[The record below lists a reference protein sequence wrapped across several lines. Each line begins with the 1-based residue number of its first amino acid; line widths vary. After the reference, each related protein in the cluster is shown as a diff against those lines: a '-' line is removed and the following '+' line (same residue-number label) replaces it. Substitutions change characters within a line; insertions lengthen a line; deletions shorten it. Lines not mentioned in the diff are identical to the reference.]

1 MKEKKK
7 SKSIGLRK
15 KNIGVVRGH
24 QYCQGDGFLVPKNM
38 GWLWNVGICG
48 LSQLRRGWK
57 PGAVRKSVAK
67 IMKEHLTPPAEPAP
81 ELANIEQK
89 DPPTLSVKKKQGEYL
104 IVMNPLGMD
113 KELMGLPIVFKIEKS
128 EEGIKRSKARK
139 ILKERGVEK
148 TCDCPCIDTCDCLSA
163 CEKDRIKF
171 ELKCVSKKLCM
182 KSQMTINDVKESSDS
197 EMDMEFTPPSA
208 MKSKNPC
215 RKIPVKFSY
224 AETQY
229 EVQESIPV
237 HETEVA
243 DYKTQKSQKTEVKF
257 EGKTKKTLKTKEK
270 SKELKQ
276 KTEKAKA
283 IKEKK
288 VGSKKEK
295 LRSATVEKEEK

>member
-1 MKEKKK
+1 
-7 SKSIGLRK
+7 
-15 KNIGVVRGH
+15 
-24 QYCQGDGFLVPKNM
+24 M

-48 LSQLRRGWK
+48 LSQFRKGWK

-67 IMKEHLTPPAEPAP
+67 IMGKHLSPPAEPAP
-81 ELANIEQK
+81 EPLKPEPEG
-89 DPPTLSVKKKQGEYL
+89 PPTLSVKKKQGQYL
-104 IVMNPLGMD
+104 IVMNPLGTD
-113 KELMGLPIVFKIEKS
+113 KELMGSPIVFKIEKS

-148 TCDCPCIDTCDCLSA
+148 TCDCLCIDTCQCLSA
-163 CEKDRIKF
+163 CEKDRIKI
-171 ELKCVSKKLCM
+171 ELKCVAEKLCM
-182 KSQMTINDVKESSDS
+182 KSQMSINDIKESSDS

-229 EVQESIPV
+229 EVQESISML
-237 HETEVA
+237 ETEVA
-243 DYKTQKSQKTEVKF
+243 DNKPQKSQKTEVKF
-257 EGKTKKTLKTKEK
+257 ERKTRKTLKTKEK
-270 SKELKQ
+270 SKELK
-276 KTEKAKA
+276 TEKARA

-288 VGSKKEK
+288 VISKREK